1 MEADFEYAQ
10 ARLQARLARLPDE
23 GTWLRLSAVRGLP
36 AYLESARATVIGPWV
51 GGLGAGSDAGAV
63 ERTCRR
69 LLLEA
74 VAEVAR
80 WVPAPWADAV
90 RWTRWVVYLPEL
102 EAWLRGGVSPR
113 WEAESADL
121 AAMLVVE
128 EGTEGR
134 RITGEGRVFLES
146 LREERP
152 LPAAWEEAW
161 RARWPVCG
169 EGSRLAL
176 DSLARLARTHGK
188 AFARLSIHE
197 AWPARRAL
205 RESLRHLFRR
215 ASQSPAAA
223 FAYLLMLG
231 LDLERLR
238 ADLMRRALFP
248 RPEAA

>member
-1 MEADFEYAQ
+1 VEPDFEYTQ
-10 ARLQARLARLPDE
+10 ARLQARLARLPEE
-23 GTWLRLSAVRGLP
+23 GTWLRLAAVRGLP
-36 AYLESARATVIGPWV
+36 AYLEAARATVIGPWV
-51 GGLGAGSDAGAV
+51 GGLGAGSDADAI

-69 LLLEA
+69 LLLET

-80 WVPAPWADAV
+80 WVPEPWADAV
-90 RWTRWVVYLPEL
+90 RWTRWVMYLPEV

-121 AAMLVVE
+121 AVMLVVE
-128 EGTEGR
+128 EGTQGR
-134 RITGEGRVFLES
+134 RITGEGKVLLETF
-146 LREERP
+146 REERP
-152 LPAAWEEAW
+152 LLVAWEEGW
-161 RARWPVCG
+161 RARWPDCG
-169 EGSRLAL
+169 EESRLAL
-176 DSLARLARTHGK
+176 DSLARLVRTHGK
-188 AFARLSIHE
+188 GFPRLSTRE

-205 RESLRHLFRR
+205 RASLRHLFRR
-215 ASQSPAAA
+215 ASQSPAAV